1 MLYGDGASSDQKM
14 LTVAKHK
21 NNNTARL
28 RSPNVIDL
36 ERTVIQ
42 NQNEIIDLKARSM
55 KLKILIHNIPED
67 GHIYL

>member
-1 MLYGDGASSDQKM
+1 M
-14 LTVAKHK
+14 LTEAKHK
-21 NNNTARL
+21 NNNTERI

-55 KLKILIHNIPED
+55 KLKILIHNIPEAD
-67 GHIYL
+67 HIYL